1 MRSLCLKSRIKT
13 FYQLHFTCKWKI
25 TSKKNKRLNSAPPSK
40 PFKTHNKFQKSVADQ
55 DIDEEKQRRKLLGH
69 KTHAISPV
77 SGPIESKEIRS
88 EILSQNSPHK
98 IIQFLNSTSNA
109 DITVYAT
116 AIKRCGTLKQIATCE
131 KIMKL
136 MKERHLVPD
145 VYVYSILFHAFNQNN
160 KPYFSDN
167 YLNQMINIH

>member
-1 MRSLCLKSRIKT
+1 MRSLCLKNRIKT

-25 TSKKNKRLNSAPPSK
+25 TSKKNKTLNSAPASK
-40 PFKTHNKFQKSVADQ
+40 PFKTYNKFQTFIADK
-55 DIDEEKQRRKLLGH
+55 DIENEKTIRKLMGH
-69 KTHAISPV
+69 KTHAVSPV
-77 SGPIESKEIRS
+77 SGPIQSKEIRS
-88 EILSQNSPHK
+88 KILSQNSPKK
-98 IIQFLNSTSNA
+98 IIHFLSSTSNA